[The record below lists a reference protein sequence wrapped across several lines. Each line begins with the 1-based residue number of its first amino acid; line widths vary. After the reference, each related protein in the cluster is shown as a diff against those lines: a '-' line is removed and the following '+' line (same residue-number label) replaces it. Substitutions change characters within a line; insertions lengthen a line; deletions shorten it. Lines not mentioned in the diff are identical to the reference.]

1 MHEEQSEER
10 DHRQE
15 NREDVIRHGC
25 QNPAKR
31 SYETASVTDTSSG
44 PSSKRFRPT
53 FDLPNFD
60 DFDEFAPTPPKKTPT
75 LALLPQPSDTVIQL
89 RFQLSRFKGV
99 YRVVQLPLSFT
110 FAHLYR
116 LNLLLFG
123 WSGYHLHEFEVLTNV
138 ELYSPNNRKG
148 EVKKHRSFR
157 VPEEP
162 DKNEDREIWRSW
174 LLKYGK
180 YDRDPAMRITPQG
193 SRDTSASS
201 DTDDE
206 WVVFDRSMA
215 VPEKKDAE
223 VTLGDIWA
231 RRSRDNF
238 TNGKCAN
245 RDIAIKLTY
254 DLGGEF
260 DIYLHC
266 R

>member
-53 FDLPNFD
+53 FDFPNFD

-138 ELYSPNNRKG
+138 ELYSSLSQQPQGRDQ
-148 EVKKHRSFR
+148 EAPF
-157 VPEEP
+157 VPSPGGAGQERGP
-162 DKNEDREIWRSW
+162 RDMAVMASDVREI
-174 LLKYGK
+174 
-180 YDRDPAMRITPQG
+180 
-193 SRDTSASS
+193 
-201 DTDDE
+201 
-206 WVVFDRSMA
+206 
-215 VPEKKDAE
+215 
-223 VTLGDIWA
+223 
-231 RRSRDNF
+231 
-238 TNGKCAN
+238 
-245 RDIAIKLTY
+245 
-254 DLGGEF
+254 
-260 DIYLHC
+260 
-266 R
+266 